1 MNALLWTKLALSLKS
16 TDTKHIFV
24 DQGEFSDKIQM
35 KLKIEMH

>member
-1 MNALLWTKLALSLKS
+1 MNKASSQFKS